1 MRPAAARSASDPMT
15 DVEDVLADRGVDFDS
30 AFAYALS
37 PAMIRLIIVF
47 LAGWLLLPVGLLVF
61 FTPEL
66 VVGFSGIVRE
76 AVGMIIGLV
85 IIVGA
90 GALLVGG
97 LIGALFKTIADGN
110 RYAVES

>member
-1 MRPAAARSASDPMT
+1 MT

-47 LAGWLLLPVGLLVF
+47 LTGWLLLPVGLLVF

-66 VVGFSGIVRE
+66 VVGYSGIVRE
-76 AVGMIIGLV
+76 AVGMVIGLAV
-85 IIVGA
+85 IVGA
-90 GALLVGG
+90 GGLLVGG
-97 LIGALFKTIADGN
+97 LIGALFKTIADAN
-110 RYAVES
+110 RYAASSE